1 MSSVQV
7 SGPSTV
13 RTSHRMRYIHTKQA
27 WRQHTMIHI
36 VKRLHCVCSR
46 IVQWLRYVYVRV
58 FVMLRT
64 LFTHWIFVSLIFHIY
79 FSQFVEHEHEHE
91 LKLDLIVSLIT
102 YFCKPDVKIERKLL
116 CEKWRSATINNLLQI
131 VFIIFKR
138 KRWKTLRNK
147 VNNLLAQ
154 DIYSDHK

>member
-13 RTSHRMRYIHTKQA
+13 RTSHRMRYIHTEQA

-36 VKRLHCVCSR
+36 VKRCALCVPVLYWLH
-46 IVQWLRYVYVRV
+46 VYVRV

-131 VFIIFKR
+131 VFIIFKK
-138 KRWKTLRNK
+138 KRWKTLRNE
-147 VNNLLAQ
+147 VNNLPAQ